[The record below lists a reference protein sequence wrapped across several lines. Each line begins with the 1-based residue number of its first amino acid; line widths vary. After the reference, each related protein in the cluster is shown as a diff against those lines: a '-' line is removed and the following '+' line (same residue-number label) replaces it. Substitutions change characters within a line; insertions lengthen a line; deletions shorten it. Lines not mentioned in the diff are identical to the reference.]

1 MHYTI
6 NLKRITAAAVLA
18 ALLTGCGGGT
28 GSPAATTTD
37 TASAVQTTGD
47 AAAEAQTALAEAQ
60 TAATEAP
67 SDASDSVSTE
77 PALLMPDKAD
87 RVPLRVGSLKGPT
100 TIGLLNLMHQVET
113 NPDAGNF
120 LYEFTMETD
129 PAALSAQIISG
140 DLDVALVPANLAS
153 VLYNRTEGGVI
164 ALNINTLGVLECVSA
179 DESISHITDLAGK
192 TVLSTG
198 QGATPEYAIRYL
210 LDQYGVTDCEIE
222 FHSEAQEIAALL
234 QENPDQIAIL
244 PQPFATVATRQNEA
258 LSLRFAL
265 TDEWD
270 ALNNDSTLV
279 TGVTVMR
286 KETLDELGEEA
297 AMWFLNDH
305 FESMIAAME
314 NPDDTAKLIV
324 EQEIIG
330 AEPVAKA
337 ALWRCGIALIP
348 IEGDNLSGWE
358 SFSSERMKTVLS
370 GYLQTL
376 FDADPQSV
384 GGALPGDDFY
394 LISIG
399 GGG

>member
-1 MHYTI
+1 MRNGTY
-6 NLKRITAAAVLA
+6 LKRLTATAVLM
-18 ALLTGCGGGT
+18 ALLTGCGGA
-28 GSPAATTTD
+28 GSPASTVAD
-37 TASAVQTTGD
+37 TAVDSASAVQTAGD
-47 AAAEAQTALAEAQ
+47 TASEAQT
-60 TAATEAP
+60 TATEAP
-67 SDASDSVSTE
+67 ADASDSVSTE

-129 PAALSAQIISG
+129 PAALSAQIVSG

-234 QENPDQIAIL
+234 QENPDQIAVL
-244 PQPFATVATRQNEA
+244 PQPFATVATKQNEA

-286 KETLDELGEEA
+286 KELLDELGEEA

-305 FESMIAAME
+305 FQSMIAAVE

-348 IEGDNLSGWE
+348 IEGYNLSGWE